1 MIENGTTV
9 REVLINSLQD
19 VNKNDMPILGRPF
32 LTSAYLIVDI
42 DHRQFTVAPAKATD
56 TQDIVAIGPPACS
69 SAEQLSTPTA
79 GIPATSQATALA
91 STTPDPKSTTAASRQ
106 DVPIAA
112 IAGGA
117 CGGGVVAIA
126 LCLAAILAL
135 RRRRRRA
142 RERAIQESLENAKSG
157 MGVHVLEKGELAS
170 DHTHQP
176 PMELPLERDP
186 QYRLAPFEMPGAR
199 DTNTR
204 PQSPVYQLE

>member
-1 MIENGTTV
+1 MNGTTV

-32 LTSAYLIVDI
+32 LTSAYLIVDV
-42 DHRQFTVAPAKATD
+42 DHRRFTVAPSKATD

-79 GIPATSQATALA
+79 GIPAASQATALA
-91 STTPDPKSTTAASRQ
+91 STTPDPKPTTAASRQ
-106 DVPIAA
+106 DVPTAA

-117 CGGGVVAIA
+117 VGGVVAIA

-142 RERAIQESLENAKSG
+142 RERAIQESLENTKSG

-199 DTNTR
+199 DMNAR
-204 PQSPVYQLE
+204 PPSPVYQLE